1 MYSCINEVGSRFPG
15 NEQIENMA
23 ILTASVNIFP
33 SIFFHN
39 TKVAGLGKMSSFSYC
54 QIIVVRVPV
63 TYE

>member
-15 NEQIENMA
+15 NGQIENMA

-39 TKVAGLGKMSSFSYC
+39 TKVAGLGKMSSFLILSDYC
-54 QIIVVRVPV
+54 CPCACDL
-63 TYE
+63 